1 MFYLIGIGLN
11 ENGISL
17 EGKEIAASCKKVYLE
32 SFTVSFPYPLKDLEK
47 VIGKKII
54 SLRRLEVES
63 KFLVNE
69 AKKQDIA
76 LLVYGNP
83 LFATTH
89 ISLLEDCRHEKI
101 ATKIVYAAGIFDAI
115 AETGL
120 QLYKFGKIA
129 SLPKWDKD
137 FTPKSFL
144 DYVLDNKKINAHSL
158 ILVDI
163 GLEYKDAL
171 IQLKECCIEKN
182 ITTEIIVCSR
192 LGTED
197 SLILFGTVEKL
208 MKEKVKEPF
217 CFIIPGTLHFLEE
230 QVSKRYRIE

>member
-89 ISLLEDCRHEKI
+89 ISL
-101 ATKIVYAAGIFDAI
+101 
-115 AETGL
+115 
-120 QLYKFGKIA
+120 
-129 SLPKWDKD
+129 
-137 FTPKSFL
+137 L